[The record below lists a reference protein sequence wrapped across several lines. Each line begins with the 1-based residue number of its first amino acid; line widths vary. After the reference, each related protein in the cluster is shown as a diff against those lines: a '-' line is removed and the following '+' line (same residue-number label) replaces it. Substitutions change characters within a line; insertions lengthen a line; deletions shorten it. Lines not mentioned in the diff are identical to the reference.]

1 MHSRRAMRGWL
12 DRDSWERMCR
22 GDACPLCEAMT
33 LPHDQDRYGVTLL
46 RTESSLVRL
55 SRNQRQ
61 RGYCVVVAVKHVVEP
76 FQLPPHE
83 ARAFFDDVL
92 AVASAV
98 NQICAPIKVNYE
110 ILGNVIPH
118 LHCHVFP
125 RYADDGSPPGP
136 LTLFAEPPVHL
147 PEDEMLALATSLR
160 ATMLREMGGD
170 DGELRFEPLR
180 HDQLPALQALCE
192 ACSDYFELMTGA
204 HASSTEAQALTH
216 VVPETAKP
224 TDKFVIGVHQGRDLI
239 GALDLY
245 RHYPR
250 PKLAWMG
257 ILLLHPKLRGHGHG
271 AAMIRWMIDWAREQ
285 GCVRLRLGVA
295 DDNARALEVLGRH
308 GFRPTGERISRVSGA
323 RRLVLLPLER
333 EL

>member
-1 MHSRRAMRGWL
+1 MRGWL
-12 DRDSWERMCR
+12 DRDSWDRMCR

-46 RTESSLVRL
+46 RTDSSLVRL

-83 ARAFFDDVL
+83 ARAFFDDVM
-92 AVASAV
+92 AVASGV
-98 NQICAPIKVNYE
+98 HQTCAPVKVNYE

-136 LTLFAEPPVHL
+136 LTLFGEPPVHL
-147 PEDEMLALATSLR
+147 PDEEMLALATQLR
-160 ATMLREMGGD
+160 TAILHEMGGAA
-170 DGELRFEPLR
+170 GELRFEPLR
-180 HDQLPALQALCE
+180 RDQLPALQALCE

-204 HASSTEAQALTH
+204 PASPTEAHALMH
-216 VVPETAKP
+216 VVPETAKAS
-224 TDKFVIGVHQGRDLI
+224 DKQVIGVHQGRDLI

-245 RHYPR
+245 RNYPR
-250 PKLAWMG
+250 PGLAWMG

-271 AAMIRWMIDWAREQ
+271 AAMIRWMIEWARQQ

-295 DDNARALEVLGRH
+295 DDNARAREVLGRH
-308 GFRPTGERISRVSGA
+308 GFLPTGERISRVSGA

>member
-1 MHSRRAMRGWL
+1 MRGWL
-12 DRDSWERMCR
+12 DRESWERMCR
-22 GDACPLCEAMT
+22 GDDCPLCEAMA
-33 LPHDQDRYGVTLL
+33 LEHDQDRYGVTLL

-61 RGYCVVVAVKHVVEP
+61 RGYCVVVSVKHVVEP
-76 FQLPPHE
+76 FDLPRDE
-83 ARAFFDDVL
+83 ARAFFDDVM
-92 AVASAV
+92 AVASGV
-98 NQICAPIKVNYE
+98 RRTCAPVKINYE
-110 ILGNVIPH
+110 ILGNVVPH

-136 LTLFAEPPVHL
+136 LALFAEPPVHL
-147 PEDEMLALATSLR
+147 PDEEVLELATRLR
-160 ATMLREMGGD
+160 GAILREMGGD
-170 DGELRFEPLR
+170 ARELRFETLQR
-180 HDQLPALQALCE
+180 EQLPALQALCE
-192 ACSDYFELMTGA
+192 ACSDYFQLMNG
-204 HASSTEAQALTH
+204 SPPSGTEALSLMQT
-216 VVPETAKP
+216 VPETASPAGKRL
-224 TDKFVIGVHQGRDLI
+224 IGVHQGRELI

-245 RHYPR
+245 RDYPSR
-250 PKLAWMG
+250 KLAWMG
-257 ILLLHPKLRGHGHG
+257 LLLLHPKLRGHGHG

-295 DDNARALEVLGRH
+295 DDNARGLEVLGRH

>member
-1 MHSRRAMRGWL
+1 MRGWL
-12 DRDSWERMCR
+12 DRESWERMCR

-61 RGYCVVVAVKHVVEP
+61 RGYCVVVSVKHVVEP
-76 FQLPPHE
+76 FQLPAHE
-83 ARAFFDDVL
+83 ARAFFDDVM
-92 AVASAV
+92 AVASGV
-98 NQICAPIKVNYE
+98 WQTCSPVKVNYE

-147 PEDEMLALATSLR
+147 PDEDVLDLATRLR
-160 ATMLREMGGD
+160 AAILHEMGGGA
-170 DGELRFEPLR
+170 GELRFKPLR
-180 HDQLPALQALCE
+180 RDQLPALQALCE
-192 ACSDYFELMTGA
+192 ACSDYFQLMTGA
-204 HASSTEAQALTH
+204 PASSGEAQSLMQ
-216 VVPETAKP
+216 VVPETASP
-224 TDKFVIGVHQGRDLI
+224 ADKVVIGVHQGRELI

-245 RHYPR
+245 RDYPR
-250 PKLAWMG
+250 KKLAWMG

-295 DDNARALEVLGRH
+295 YDNTRALEVLGRH

>member
-1 MHSRRAMRGWL
+1 MA
-12 DRDSWERMCR
+12 
-22 GDACPLCEAMT
+22 

-46 RTESSLVRL
+46 RTDSSLVRL

-61 RGYCVVVAVKHVVEP
+61 RGYCVVVSVKHVVEP

-83 ARAFFDDVL
+83 ARAFFDDVM

-98 NQICAPIKVNYE
+98 HLTCAPVKVNYE

-147 PEDEMLALATSLR
+147 PDEEMIALATELR
-160 ATMLREMGGD
+160 TAILHEMGGGE
-170 DGELRFEPLR
+170 GELRFEPLR
-180 HDQLPALQALCE
+180 PDQLPALQALCE

-204 HASSTEAQALTH
+204 PASPTEAHGLMHA
-216 VVPETAKP
+216 VPETAKAA
-224 TDKFVIGVHQGRDLI
+224 DKLVIGVQQGRDLI

-245 RHYPR
+245 RNYPR
-250 PKLAWMG
+250 PGLAWMG

-271 AAMIRWMIDWAREQ
+271 AAMIRWMIEWARGQ

-295 DDNARALEVLGRH
+295 DDNARAREVLGRH